1 MEKCKELVPDYLRF
15 IRGLVDS
22 SDLPLNISRE
32 MLQHTKDIEKI
43 ANNLE
48 KKVLSRLE
56 NMLKMN
62 EKNILN
68 F

>member
-62 EKNILN
+62 EKIY
-68 F
+68 